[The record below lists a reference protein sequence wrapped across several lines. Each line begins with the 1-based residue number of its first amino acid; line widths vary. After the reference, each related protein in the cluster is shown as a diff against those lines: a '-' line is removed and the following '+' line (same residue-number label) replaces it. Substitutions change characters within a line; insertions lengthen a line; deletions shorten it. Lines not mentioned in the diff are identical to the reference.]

1 MKKRYILL
9 VPVGGLA
16 NRMKAIDSAIKLSRK
31 TNSELHIIWFKDRG
45 LNCRF
50 DQLFEPIDLPNVK
63 VTEATWSDYL
73 LYDRPRQKNIF
84 IPRLFQKA
92 TFDNCIYEKQAL
104 HLFYENFDFYDW
116 AKNRKVYIASFVYF
130 YSPEDENDRF
140 SVFRPLA
147 SILQEIDTRCSL
159 FGTNTVGVH
168 ILRTDNALSIAQ
180 SPTRLFIERLKKEQ
194 ERLAKEIARCQGML
208 SNPNFVNKA
217 PEAKV
222 NAEKEKLQKYEEMME
237 KVKTQLTQMDK

>member
-130 YSPEDENDRF
+130 ILPKMKMTASPF
-140 SVFRPLA
+140 FVLLLPS
-147 SILQEIDTRCSL
+147 C
-159 FGTNTVGVH
+159 
-168 ILRTDNALSIAQ
+168 
-180 SPTRLFIERLKKEQ
+180 KK
-194 ERLAKEIARCQGML
+194 
-208 SNPNFVNKA
+208 
-217 PEAKV
+217 
-222 NAEKEKLQKYEEMME
+222 
-237 KVKTQLTQMDK
+237 